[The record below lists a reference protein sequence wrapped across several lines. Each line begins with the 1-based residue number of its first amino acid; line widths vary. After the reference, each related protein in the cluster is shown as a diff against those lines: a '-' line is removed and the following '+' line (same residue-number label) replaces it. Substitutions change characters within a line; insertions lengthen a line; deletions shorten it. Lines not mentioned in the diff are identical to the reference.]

1 MVFKIDS
8 MLIGNERKWHFRS
21 QRNPG
26 MVQATNCQSVREIVI
41 LYDLESGGICTAM

>member
-8 MLIGNERKWHFRS
+8 MFIANERKRHFRS

-26 MVQATNCQSVREIVI
+26 MVQATNFRSVRGIVI
-41 LYDLESGGICTAM
+41 LYDLKSNGICTAM